1 MKTVVLLLVQTCVF
15 LVLFLAGSLLDPFHL
30 KWFASRVS
38 ATATRFFVPDGLI
51 LMCVA
56 YVLLLVAEV
65 AGRRLA
71 RLGVWTT
78 AAFVIA
84 LVCGFLAKFG
94 MVTHDLY

>member
-1 MKTVVLLLVQTCVF
+1 MKTVVLLIVQTCVF

-30 KWFASRVS
+30 KWFASRAS

-71 RLGVWTT
+71 RLGAWTT

>member
-1 MKTVVLLLVQTCVF
+1 MKTVILLIVQTCVF
-15 LVLFLAGSLLDPFHL
+15 LALFLVGSLLDPFHL
-30 KWFASRVS
+30 KWFATQVS

-51 LMCVA
+51 LMCGA
-56 YVLLLVAEV
+56 YALLLVAEL
-65 AGRRLA
+65 ASRRSA

-84 LVCGFLAKFG
+84 LLCGFLAKFG